1 MELQSI
7 TGEVVVLEMWW
18 LTGRLL
24 RQRSQI
30 ESGLCCNGSIAGAE
44 QDQCV
49 ILYKKHLGLFPEAK
63 KKKII

>member
-49 ILYKKHLGLFPEAK
+49 IL
-63 KKKII
+63 